1 MIVVMGIFAADLTFL
16 TPKKPEWA
24 ETVIGSGFRIGPGGK
39 GSNQAIAVARLSAPV
54 QFLAKIGRD
63 EFGAMAR
70 GIYEQEGV
78 GTSYLFESSEAPTGA
93 AAIIIDDRTGENAII
108 VVPGAAAMLSPAEI
122 DLAGEAIGRSAVFL
136 TQLEVPLPLV
146 AHGLAE
152 ARRRG
157 VTTILN
163 PAPAFPLPDDL
174 LAQVDILTPN
184 ETEAAMLSGLPVTTP
199 EEAERAG
206 DALIARGAGA
216 VVVTMGAAGALL
228 RRNGRTVMVKAVRA
242 GPVIDTTGAGDSF
255 NAAIAVALSEGRLLE
270 EAIGF
275 ACAVAGLKV
284 TRAGAGAGMPRREEV
299 DALIAEQGLRNAF

>member
-16 TPKKPEWA
+16 TPRLPAWT
-24 ETVIGSGFRIGPGGK
+24 ETVLGSGFRIGPGGK
-39 GSNQAIAVARLSAPV
+39 GSNQAIAVARLGAPV

-70 GIYEQEGV
+70 GIYEMEGV
-78 GTSYLFESSEAPTGA
+78 GTGFLFESADLPTGA
-93 AAIIIDDRTGENAII
+93 AAIIIDDKQGENAII

-122 DLAGEAIGRSAVFL
+122 DRAGEAIGRSAVFL

-146 AHGLAE
+146 THGLAE

-163 PAPAFPLPDDL
+163 PAPAFPLSDAL
-174 LAQVDILTPN
+174 LALVDILTPN
-184 ETEAAMLSGLPVTTP
+184 ETEAAMLSGLPVTSP
-199 EEAERAG
+199 EEAERAA

-228 RRNGRTVMVKAVRA
+228 RRDGKTVLVPAVKA
-242 GPVIDTTGAGDSF
+242 GPVVDTTGAGDSF
-255 NAAIAVALSEGRLLE
+255 NGAIAVALSEGKTLE

-284 TRAGAGAGMPRREEV
+284 TRAGAGAAMPLRAEV
-299 DALIAEQGLRNAF
+299 NALMTG

>member
-16 TPKKPEWA
+16 TPKMPAWA

-39 GSNQAIAVARLSAPV
+39 GSNQAIAVARLGAPV

-70 GIYEQEGV
+70 GIYEMEGV
-78 GTSYLFESSEAPTGA
+78 GTAFLFESTDAPTGA
-93 AAIIIDDRTGENAII
+93 AAIIIDDEEGENAII
-108 VVPGAAAMLSPAEI
+108 VVPGSAAMLSTAEI
-122 DLAGEAIGRSAVFL
+122 DLAGDAIGRAAVFL

-146 AHGLAE
+146 VHGLAE

-163 PAPAFPLPDDL
+163 PAPACPLDDDL
-174 LAQVDILTPN
+174 LALVDILTPN

-199 EEAERAG
+199 EEAERAA

-228 RRNGRTVMVKAVRA
+228 RRDGRTVKVKAVRA
-242 GPVIDTTGAGDSF
+242 GPVVDTTGAGDSF
-255 NAAIAVALSEGRLLE
+255 NGAIAVALSEGRSLE
-270 EAIGF
+270 DAIGF

-284 TRAGAGAGMPRREEV
+284 TRAGAGAGMPMRAEV
-299 DALIAEQGLRNAF
+299 DDLTKAVSASP

>member
-16 TPKKPEWA
+16 TPKMPAWT
-24 ETVIGSGFRIGPGGK
+24 ETVLGSGFRIGPGGK
-39 GSNQAIAVARLSAPV
+39 GSNQAIAVARLGVPV

-63 EFGAMAR
+63 AFGAMAR
-70 GIYEQEGV
+70 GIYETEGV
-78 GTSYLFESSEAPTGA
+78 GTGFLFESNDAPTGA
-93 AAIIIDDRTGENAII
+93 AAIIIDDQAGENAII
-108 VVPGAAAMLSPAEI
+108 VVPGASAMLSAAEI
-122 DLAGEAIGRSAVFL
+122 DLAGEAIGRSAVFV

-163 PAPAFPLPDDL
+163 PAPAFPLSDAL
-174 LAQVDILTPN
+174 LGLVDILTPN

-199 EEAERAG
+199 EEAERAA

-216 VVVTMGAAGALL
+216 VVITMGAAGALL
-228 RRNGRTVMVKAVRA
+228 RQDGRTVMVGAVRA
-242 GPVIDTTGAGDSF
+242 GPVVDTTGAGDSF
-255 NAAIAVALSEGRLLE
+255 NGGIAVALSEGRTLE

-284 TRAGAGAGMPRREEV
+284 TRAGAGAAMPHRAEV
-299 DALIAEQGLRNAF
+299 DALMQG

>member
-16 TPKKPEWA
+16 TPRLPAWT
-24 ETVIGSGFRIGPGGK
+24 ETVLGSGFRIGPGGK
-39 GSNQAIAVARLSAPV
+39 GSNQAIAIARLGAPV

-70 GIYEQEGV
+70 GIYEMEGV
-78 GTSYLFESSEAPTGA
+78 GTGFLFESADAPTGA
-93 AAIIIDDRTGENAII
+93 AAILIDDKAGENAII
-108 VVPGAAAMLSPAEI
+108 VVPGAAAMLSTAEI
-122 DLAGEAIGRSAVFL
+122 DLAGEVIGRSALFL

-163 PAPAFPLPDDL
+163 PAPAFPLGDDL
-174 LAQVDILTPN
+174 LRLVDILTPN

-199 EEAERAG
+199 EEAERAA

-228 RRNGRTVMVKAVRA
+228 RRGGRTVMVAAVRA
-242 GPVIDTTGAGDSF
+242 GPVVDTTGAGDSF
-255 NAAIAVALSEGRLLE
+255 NGAIAVALSEGKTVE
-270 EAIGF
+270 AAIGF

-284 TRAGAGAGMPRREEV
+284 TRAGAGAGMPMRAEV
-299 DALIAEQGLRNAF
+299 DALMNG

>member
-16 TPKKPEWA
+16 TPKLPAWT
-24 ETVIGSGFRIGPGGK
+24 ETVLGTGFRIGPGGK
-39 GSNQAIAVARLSAPV
+39 GSNQAIAIARLEAPV
-54 QFLAKIGRD
+54 EFLAKIGRD

-70 GIYEQEGV
+70 GIYEMEGV
-78 GTSYLFESSEAPTGA
+78 GTGFLFESADAPTGA
-93 AAIIIDDRTGENAII
+93 AAILIDDRAGENAII
-108 VVPGAAAMLSPAEI
+108 VVPGASAKLSTAEI
-122 DLAGEAIGRSAVFL
+122 DLAGEVIGRSAVFL

-163 PAPAFPLPDDL
+163 PAPAFPLSDDL
-174 LAQVDILTPN
+174 LALVDILTPN

-199 EEAERAG
+199 EEAERAA

-216 VVVTMGAAGALL
+216 VVITMGAAGALL
-228 RRNGRTVMVKAVRA
+228 RRDGRTVVVGAVKA
-242 GPVIDTTGAGDSF
+242 GPVVDTTGAGDSF
-255 NAAIAVALSEGRLLE
+255 NGAIAVALSEGKTLE

-284 TRAGAGAGMPRREEV
+284 TRAGAGAGMPGRAEV
-299 DALIAEQGLRNAF
+299 DALING

>member
-16 TPKKPEWA
+16 TPRLPAWT
-24 ETVIGSGFRIGPGGK
+24 ETVLGSGFRIGPGGK
-39 GSNQAIAVARLSAPV
+39 GSNQAIAIARLAAPV

-70 GIYEQEGV
+70 GIYEMEGV
-78 GTSYLFESSEAPTGA
+78 GTGFLFESADAPTGA
-93 AAIIIDDRTGENAII
+93 AAIIIDDHAGENAII
-108 VVPGAAAMLSPAEI
+108 VVPGAAAMLSTAEI

-163 PAPAFPLPDDL
+163 PAPAFPLGDDL
-174 LAQVDILTPN
+174 LRLVDILTPN

-199 EEAERAG
+199 EEAERAA

-216 VVVTMGAAGALL
+216 VVVTLGAAGALL
-228 RRNGRTVMVKAVRA
+228 RRDGRTVMVGAVRA
-242 GPVIDTTGAGDSF
+242 GPVVDTTGAGDSF
-255 NAAIAVALSEGRLLE
+255 NGAIAVALSEGKTLE
-270 EAIGF
+270 EALGF

-284 TRAGAGAGMPRREEV
+284 TRPGAGAGMPNRAEV
-299 DALIAEQGLRNAF
+299 DALMKR

>member
-16 TPKKPEWA
+16 TPKLPAWT
-24 ETVIGSGFRIGPGGK
+24 ETVLGSGFRIGPGGK
-39 GSNQAIAVARLSAPV
+39 GSNQAIAIARLDAPV

-70 GIYEQEGV
+70 GIYEMEGV
-78 GTSYLFESSEAPTGA
+78 GTGFLFESADAPTGA
-93 AAIIIDDRTGENAII
+93 AARAGENAII
-108 VVPGAAAMLSPAEI
+108 VVPGASAMLSTAEI

-146 AHGLAE
+146 AHGLAV
-152 ARRRG
+152 ARQRG

-163 PAPAFPLPDDL
+163 PAPAFPLADDL
-174 LAQVDILTPN
+174 LRLVDILTPN

-199 EEAERAG
+199 EEAERAA

-216 VVVTMGAAGALL
+216 VVITMGAAGALL
-228 RRNGRTVMVKAVRA
+228 RKNGRTVTVGAVRA
-242 GPVIDTTGAGDSF
+242 GPVVDTTGAGDSF
-255 NAAIAVALSEGRLLE
+255 NGAIAVALSEGKTLE

-284 TRAGAGAGMPRREEV
+284 TRAGAGAAMPKRAEV
-299 DALIAEQGLRNAF
+299 DGLMASAAPAVR

>member
-16 TPKKPEWA
+16 TPKLPAWT
-24 ETVIGSGFRIGPGGK
+24 ETVLGSGFRIGPGGK
-39 GSNQAIAVARLSAPV
+39 GSNQAIAIARLKAPV

-70 GIYEQEGV
+70 GIYEMEGV
-78 GTSYLFESSEAPTGA
+78 GTGFLFESADAPTGA
-93 AAIIIDDRTGENAII
+93 AAIIIDDKLGENAII
-108 VVPGAAAMLSPAEI
+108 VVPGAAAMLSTAEI
-122 DLAGEAIGRSAVFL
+122 DLAGEVIGRSAVFL
-136 TQLEVPLPLV
+136 TQLEVPRPLV

-163 PAPAFPLPDDL
+163 PAPAFPLSDDL
-174 LAQVDILTPN
+174 LRLVDILTPN

-199 EEAERAG
+199 EEAERAA

-216 VVVTMGAAGALL
+216 VVITLGAAGALL
-228 RRNGRTVMVKAVRA
+228 RQGGRTAMVAAVRA
-242 GPVIDTTGAGDSF
+242 GPVVDTTGAGDSF
-255 NAAIAVALSEGRLLE
+255 NGAIAVALSEGKTLE

-284 TRAGAGAGMPRREEV
+284 TRAGAGAAMPTRAEV
-299 DALIAEQGLRNAF
+299 DALMKG

>member
-16 TPKKPEWA
+16 TPKLPAWT
-24 ETVIGSGFRIGPGGK
+24 ETVLGTGFRIGPGGK
-39 GSNQAIAVARLSAPV
+39 GSNQAIAIARLEAPV
-54 QFLAKIGRD
+54 EFLAKIGRD

-70 GIYEQEGV
+70 GIYEMEGV
-78 GTSYLFESSEAPTGA
+78 GTGFLFESADAPTGA
-93 AAIIIDDRTGENAII
+93 AAILIDDRAGENAII
-108 VVPGAAAMLSPAEI
+108 VVPGASAKLSTAEI
-122 DLAGEAIGRSAVFL
+122 DLAGEVIGRSAVFL

-163 PAPAFPLPDDL
+163 PAPAFPLSDDL
-174 LAQVDILTPN
+174 LALVDILTPN

-199 EEAERAG
+199 EEAERAA

-216 VVVTMGAAGALL
+216 VVITMGAAGALL
-228 RRNGRTVMVKAVRA
+228 RRDGRTVAVRA
-242 GPVIDTTGAGDSF
+242 VKAGPVVDTTGAGDSF
-255 NAAIAVALSEGRLLE
+255 NGAIAVALSEGKTLE

-284 TRAGAGAGMPRREEV
+284 TRAGAGAGMPRRAEV
-299 DALIAEQGLRNAF
+299 DALING

>member
-16 TPKKPEWA
+16 TPKLPSWA
-24 ETVIGSGFRIGPGGK
+24 ETVLGTGFRIGPGGK
-39 GSNQAIAVARLSAPV
+39 GSNQAIAIARLDAAV
-54 QFLAKIGRD
+54 QFLGKIGRD

-70 GIYEQEGV
+70 GIYETEGV
-78 GTSYLFESSEAPTGA
+78 GTGFLFESTDAPTGA
-93 AAIIIDDRTGENAII
+93 AAILIDEKAGENAII
-108 VVPGAAAMLSPAEI
+108 VVPGAAAMLSTAEI
-122 DLAGEAIGRSAVFL
+122 DLAGEVIGRSAVFL

-146 AHGLAE
+146 AHGLAV

-163 PAPAFPLPDDL
+163 PAPAFPLSDDL
-174 LAQVDILTPN
+174 LRLVDILTPN

-199 EEAERAG
+199 EEAERAA

-216 VVVTMGAAGALL
+216 VVITMGAAGALL
-228 RRNGRTVMVKAVRA
+228 RKDGRSVTVRAVRA
-242 GPVIDTTGAGDSF
+242 GPVVDTTGAGDSF
-255 NAAIAVALSEGRLLE
+255 NGAIAVALSEGKTLE

-284 TRAGAGAGMPRREEV
+284 TRAGAGAGMPRRAEV
-299 DALIAEQGLRNAF
+299 DALMAR

>member
-16 TPKKPEWA
+16 TPRLPAWT
-24 ETVIGSGFRIGPGGK
+24 ETVLGSGFRIGPGGK
-39 GSNQAIAVARLSAPV
+39 GSNQAIAIARLEAPV

-70 GIYEQEGV
+70 GIYEMEGV
-78 GTSYLFESSEAPTGA
+78 GTGFLFESTDAPTGA
-93 AAIIIDDRTGENAII
+93 AAILIDDRAGENAII
-108 VVPGAAAMLSPAEI
+108 VVPGAAAMLSTAEI
-122 DLAGEAIGRSAVFL
+122 DLAGDAIGRSAVFL
-136 TQLEVPLPLV
+136 TQLEVPLTLV

-163 PAPAFPLPDDL
+163 PAPAFPLSDDL
-174 LAQVDILTPN
+174 LRLVDILTPN

-199 EEAERAG
+199 EEAERAA

-228 RRNGRTVMVKAVRA
+228 RQKGRTVTVEAVRA
-242 GPVIDTTGAGDSF
+242 GPVVDTTGAGDSF
-255 NAAIAVALSEGRLLE
+255 NGAIAVALSEGRTLE

-284 TRAGAGAGMPRREEV
+284 TRAGAGAAMPKRAEVEALMDARGMP
-299 DALIAEQGLRNAF
+299 

>member
-16 TPKKPEWA
+16 TPRLPGWG
-24 ETVIGSGFRIGPGGK
+24 ETLLGSGFRIGPGGK
-39 GSNQAIAVARLSAPV
+39 GSNQAIAIARLSAPV

-70 GIYEQEGV
+70 GIYEMEGV
-78 GTSYLFESSEAPTGA
+78 GTGFLFESAEAPTGA
-93 AAIIIDDRTGENAII
+93 AAIIIDQAAAENAII
-108 VVPGAAAMLSPAEI
+108 VVPGAAAMLSTAEI
-122 DLAGEAIGRSAVFL
+122 DLAGETIGRSAVFL
-136 TQLEVPLPLV
+136 TQLEVPLTLV

-163 PAPAFPLPDDL
+163 PAPASPLADDL
-174 LAQVDILTPN
+174 LALVDILTPN

-199 EEAERAG
+199 EEAARAA
-206 DALIARGAGA
+206 DVLIARGAGA

-228 RRNGRTVMVKAVRA
+228 RRNGRTSMVPAVKL
-242 GPVIDTTGAGDSF
+242 GPVVDTTGAGDSF
-255 NAAIAVALSEGRLLE
+255 NGGIAVALSEGRTLE

-284 TRAGAGAGMPRREEV
+284 TRAGAGAAMPLRAEV
-299 DALIAEQGLRNAF
+299 DALLSG

>member
-16 TPKKPEWA
+16 TPRLPAWT
-24 ETVIGSGFRIGPGGK
+24 ETVLGTGFRIGPGGK
-39 GSNQAIAVARLSAPV
+39 GSNQAIAVARLGAPV

-70 GIYEQEGV
+70 GIYEMEGV
-78 GTSYLFESSEAPTGA
+78 GTGFLFESADAPTGA
-93 AAIIIDDRTGENAII
+93 AAIIIDDKTGENAII
-108 VVPGAAAMLSPAEI
+108 VVPGAAAMLSTAEI

-163 PAPAFPLPDDL
+163 PAPAFPLSDDL
-174 LAQVDILTPN
+174 LALVDILTPN
-184 ETEAAMLSGLPVTTP
+184 ETEAAMLSGLPVTSP
-199 EEAERAG
+199 EEAERAA

-216 VVVTMGAAGALL
+216 VVITMGAAGALL
-228 RRNGRTVMVKAVRA
+228 RRGGRTVMVPAVKAGQV
-242 GPVIDTTGAGDSF
+242 VDTTGAGDSF
-255 NAAIAVALSEGRLLE
+255 NGGIAVALSEGKTLE

-284 TRAGAGAGMPRREEV
+284 TRAGAGAGMPLRAEV
-299 DALIAEQGLRNAF
+299 DALTAG

>member
-16 TPKKPEWA
+16 TPKLPAWT
-24 ETVIGSGFRIGPGGK
+24 ETVLGSGFRIGPGGK
-39 GSNQAIAVARLSAPV
+39 GSNQAIAIARLEAPV

-70 GIYEQEGV
+70 GIYEMEGV
-78 GTSYLFESSEAPTGA
+78 GTGFLFESTDAPTGA
-93 AAIIIDDRTGENAII
+93 AAILIDDSAGENAII
-108 VVPGAAAMLSPAEI
+108 VVPGAAAMLSTAEI
-122 DLAGEAIGRSAVFL
+122 DLAGDAIGRSAVFL

-163 PAPAFPLPDDL
+163 PAPAFPLSDEL
-174 LAQVDILTPN
+174 LRLVDILTPN

-199 EEAERAG
+199 EEAERAA
-206 DALIARGAGA
+206 DALIGRGAGA
-216 VVVTMGAAGALL
+216 VVITLGAAGALL
-228 RRNGRTVMVKAVRA
+228 RQNGRTVTVAAVSA
-242 GPVIDTTGAGDSF
+242 GPVVDTTGAGDSF
-255 NAAIAVALSEGRLLE
+255 NGAIAVALSEGRTLE

-284 TRAGAGAGMPRREEV
+284 TRAGAGAGMPTRAEV
-299 DALIAEQGLRNAF
+299 EALMKG

>member
-16 TPKKPEWA
+16 TPKLPAWT
-24 ETVIGSGFRIGPGGK
+24 ETVLGSGFRIGPGGK
-39 GSNQAIAVARLSAPV
+39 GSNQAIAIARLAAPV

-70 GIYEQEGV
+70 GIYETEGV
-78 GTSYLFESSEAPTGA
+78 GTNFLFESTDAPTGA
-93 AAIIIDDRTGENAII
+93 AAILIDDSAGENAII
-108 VVPGAAAMLSPAEI
+108 VVPGAAAMLSTAEI
-122 DLAGEAIGRSAVFL
+122 DLAGDAIGRSAVFL

-163 PAPAFPLPDDL
+163 PAPAFPLSDAL
-174 LAQVDILTPN
+174 LGLVDILTPN

-199 EEAERAG
+199 EEAERAA

-228 RRNGRTVMVKAVRA
+228 RTRGRTVMVDAVRA
-242 GPVIDTTGAGDSF
+242 GPVVDTTGAGDSF
-255 NAAIAVALSEGRLLE
+255 NGAIAVALSEGRTLE

-275 ACAVAGLKV
+275 ACTVAGLKV
-284 TRAGAGAGMPRREEV
+284 TRAGAGAAMPHRAEV
-299 DALIAEQGLRNAF
+299 DALLNG

>member
-16 TPKKPEWA
+16 TPRLPAWT
-24 ETVIGSGFRIGPGGK
+24 ETVLGSGFRIGPGGK
-39 GSNQAIAVARLSAPV
+39 GSNQAIAIARLGAPV

-70 GIYEQEGV
+70 GIYEMEGV
-78 GTSYLFESSEAPTGA
+78 GTGFLFESADAPTGA
-93 AAIIIDDRTGENAII
+93 AAIIIDDKQGENAII

-122 DLAGEAIGRSAVFL
+122 DLAGETIGRSAVFL

-163 PAPAFPLPDDL
+163 PAPAFPLSDDL
-174 LAQVDILTPN
+174 LGLVDILTPN
-184 ETEAAMLSGLPVTTP
+184 ETEAAMLSGLPVTSA
-199 EEAERAG
+199 EEAERAA
-206 DALIARGAGA
+206 DALIARGAGS
-216 VVVTMGAAGALL
+216 VVITMGAAGALL
-228 RRNGRTVMVKAVRA
+228 RTGGRTVMVGAVKA
-242 GPVIDTTGAGDSF
+242 GPVVDTTGAGDSF
-255 NAAIAVALSEGRLLE
+255 NGAIAVALSEGKTLE
-270 EAIGF
+270 QAIGF

-284 TRAGAGAGMPRREEV
+284 TRAGAGAAMPLRAEV
-299 DALIAEQGLRNAF
+299 DALMNG

>member
-1 MIVVMGIFAADLTFL
+1 MGIFAADLTFL
-16 TPKKPEWA
+16 TPRLPAWT
-24 ETVIGSGFRIGPGGK
+24 ETVLGTGFRIGPGGK
-39 GSNQAIAVARLSAPV
+39 GSNQAIAIARLGAPV

-70 GIYEQEGV
+70 GIYEMEGV
-78 GTSYLFESSEAPTGA
+78 GTGFLFESTDAPTGA
-93 AAIIIDDRTGENAII
+93 AAILIDDRLGENAII

-136 TQLEVPLPLV
+136 TQLEVPRPLV

-163 PAPAFPLPDDL
+163 PAPAFPLSDDL
-174 LAQVDILTPN
+174 LALVDILTPN
-184 ETEAAMLSGLPVTTP
+184 ETEAAMLSGLPVTTAQ
-199 EEAERAG
+199 EAERAA

-228 RRNGRTVMVKAVRA
+228 RRDGRTVLVAAVRA
-242 GPVIDTTGAGDSF
+242 GPVVDTTGAGDSF
-255 NAAIAVALSEGRLLE
+255 NGAIAVALSEGRTLE

-284 TRAGAGAGMPRREEV
+284 TRAGAGAGMPKRAEV
-299 DALIAEQGLRNAF
+299 EALIRG

>member
-16 TPKKPEWA
+16 TPRLPAWT
-24 ETVIGSGFRIGPGGK
+24 ETVLGSGFRIGPGGK
-39 GSNQAIAVARLSAPV
+39 GSNQAIAIARLAAPV

-70 GIYEQEGV
+70 GIYETEGV
-78 GTSYLFESSEAPTGA
+78 GTGFLFESTDAPTGA
-93 AAIIIDDRTGENAII
+93 AAIIIDDHAGENAII
-108 VVPGAAAMLSPAEI
+108 VVPGAAAMLSTAEI

-163 PAPAFPLPDDL
+163 PAPAFPLGDDL
-174 LAQVDILTPN
+174 LRLVDILTPN

-199 EEAERAG
+199 EEAERAA

-216 VVVTMGAAGALL
+216 VVVTLGAAGALL
-228 RRNGRTVMVKAVRA
+228 RRDGRTVMVGAVRA
-242 GPVIDTTGAGDSF
+242 GPVVDTTGAGDSF
-255 NAAIAVALSEGRLLE
+255 NGAIAVALSEGKTLE
-270 EAIGF
+270 EALGF

-284 TRAGAGAGMPRREEV
+284 TRPGAGAGMPNRAEV
-299 DALIAEQGLRNAF
+299 DALMKR

>member
-16 TPKKPEWA
+16 TPRLPAWT
-24 ETVIGSGFRIGPGGK
+24 ETVLGSGFRIGPGGK
-39 GSNQAIAVARLSAPV
+39 GSNQAIAIARLAAPV

-70 GIYEQEGV
+70 GIYEMEGV
-78 GTSYLFESSEAPTGA
+78 GTGFLFESADAPTGA
-93 AAIIIDDRTGENAII
+93 AAIIIDDHAGENAII
-108 VVPGAAAMLSPAEI
+108 VVPGAAAMLSTAEI

-157 VTTILN
+157 VTTMLN
-163 PAPAFPLPDDL
+163 PAPAFPLDDDL
-174 LAQVDILTPN
+174 LRLVDILTPN

-199 EEAERAG
+199 EEAERAA

-216 VVVTMGAAGALL
+216 VVVTLGAAGALL
-228 RRNGRTVMVKAVRA
+228 RRDGRTVMVGAVRA
-242 GPVIDTTGAGDSF
+242 GPVVDTTGAGDSF
-255 NAAIAVALSEGRLLE
+255 NGAIAVALSEGKTLE
-270 EAIGF
+270 EALGF

-284 TRAGAGAGMPRREEV
+284 TRPGAGAGMPNRAEV
-299 DALIAEQGLRNAF
+299 DALMKG

>member
-16 TPKKPEWA
+16 TPRLPAWT
-24 ETVIGSGFRIGPGGK
+24 ETVLGTGFRIGPGGK
-39 GSNQAIAVARLSAPV
+39 GSNQAIAIARLGAPV

-70 GIYEQEGV
+70 GIYEMEGV
-78 GTSYLFESSEAPTGA
+78 GTGFLFESTDAPTGA
-93 AAIIIDDRTGENAII
+93 AAILIDDRLGENAII

-136 TQLEVPLPLV
+136 TQLEVPRPLV

-163 PAPAFPLPDDL
+163 PAPAFPLSDDL
-174 LAQVDILTPN
+174 LALVDILTPN
-184 ETEAAMLSGLPVTTP
+184 ETEAAMLSGLPVTTAQ
-199 EEAERAG
+199 EAERAA

-228 RRNGRTVMVKAVRA
+228 RRDGRTVLVAAVRA
-242 GPVIDTTGAGDSF
+242 GPVVDTTGAGDSF
-255 NAAIAVALSEGRLLE
+255 NGAIAVALSEGRTLE

-284 TRAGAGAGMPRREEV
+284 TRAGAGAGMPKRAEV
-299 DALIAEQGLRNAF
+299 EALIRG

>member
-16 TPKKPEWA
+16 TPRLPAWT
-24 ETVIGSGFRIGPGGK
+24 ETVLGSGFRIGPGGK
-39 GSNQAIAVARLSAPV
+39 GSNQAIAVARLGAPV

-70 GIYEQEGV
+70 GIYEMEGV
-78 GTSYLFESSEAPTGA
+78 GTGFLFESADAPTGA
-93 AAIIIDDRTGENAII
+93 AAIIIDDTQGENAII

-122 DLAGEAIGRSAVFL
+122 DLAGETIGRSAVFL

-163 PAPAFPLPDDL
+163 PAPAFPLSDEL
-174 LAQVDILTPN
+174 LGLVDILTPN
-184 ETEAAMLSGLPVTTP
+184 ETEAAMLSGLPVTTA
-199 EEAERAG
+199 EEAECAA

-228 RRNGRTVMVKAVRA
+228 RQDGRTVLVKAVKA
-242 GPVIDTTGAGDSF
+242 GPVVDTTGAGDSF
-255 NAAIAVALSEGRLLE
+255 NGGIAVALSEGKTLE

-284 TRAGAGAGMPRREEV
+284 TRAGAGAGMPLRAEV
-299 DALIAEQGLRNAF
+299 DALLTG

>member
-16 TPKKPEWA
+16 TPRLPAWT
-24 ETVIGSGFRIGPGGK
+24 ETVLGSGFRIGPGGK
-39 GSNQAIAVARLSAPV
+39 GSNQAIAIARLAAPV

-70 GIYEQEGV
+70 GIYEMEGV
-78 GTSYLFESSEAPTGA
+78 GTGFLFESADAPTGA
-93 AAIIIDDRTGENAII
+93 AAIIIDDHAGENAII
-108 VVPGAAAMLSPAEI
+108 VVPGAAAMLSTAEI

-157 VTTILN
+157 VTTMLN
-163 PAPAFPLPDDL
+163 PAPAFPLDDDL
-174 LAQVDILTPN
+174 LRLVDILTPN

-199 EEAERAG
+199 EEA
-206 DALIARGAGA
+206 ARDEGIGGAGA
-216 VVVTMGAAGALL
+216 VVVTLGAAGALL
-228 RRNGRTVMVKAVRA
+228 RRDGRTVMVGAVRA
-242 GPVIDTTGAGDSF
+242 GPVVDTTGAGDSF
-255 NAAIAVALSEGRLLE
+255 NGAIAVALSEGKTLE
-270 EAIGF
+270 EALGF

-284 TRAGAGAGMPRREEV
+284 TRPGAGAGMPNRAEV
-299 DALIAEQGLRNAF
+299 DALMKG